1 LLENSFASGPD
12 FRSGAERA
20 VLGRFQTDS
29 EPLIGQAVT
38 FAKGSHLPSSSSNA
52 LSACG
57 RLAPFRCLSDI
68 LAYKH
73 PLEAHLPG
81 TIAQH
86 SVKAELRVFCDFGI
100 ASKGSTAL
108 IHHAAYL
115 FTALTS
121 WLWCLTSRGREGLYP
136 GLHEPLMQY
145 VGYGVPRTRQAVEK
159 VVVAQISADQNRS
172 KTPKTQSKTLQ
183 NWGLKPLNGVRKR
196 HKGSFSTR

>member
-121 WLWCLTSRGREGLYP
+121 WLWSLTSRDREALYP
-136 GLHEPLMQY
+136 GLHQPLMQY
-145 VGYGVPRTRQAVEK
+145 VGYGVPRTPQRVE
-159 VVVAQISADQNRS
+159 
-172 KTPKTQSKTLQ
+172 
-183 NWGLKPLNGVRKR
+183 
-196 HKGSFSTR
+196 

>member
-100 ASKGSTAL
+100 ASTSKFKTTKSPDLRFRAQ
-108 IHHAAYL
+108 
-115 FTALTS
+115 LTEATS
-121 WLWCLTSRGREGLYP
+121 ETELTL
-136 GLHEPLMQY
+136 
-145 VGYGVPRTRQAVEK
+145 V
-159 VVVAQISADQNRS
+159 
-172 KTPKTQSKTLQ
+172 
-183 NWGLKPLNGVRKR
+183 
-196 HKGSFSTR
+196 

>member
-121 WLWCLTSRGREGLYP
+121 WLWFLTSRGREGLYP

-145 VGYGVPRTRQAVEK
+145 VGYGVPRTLLLGCECPGEWLWATSR
-159 VVVAQISADQNRS
+159 
-172 KTPKTQSKTLQ
+172 TGLTLLL
-183 NWGLKPLNGVRKR
+183 GEPMVPCK
-196 HKGSFSTR
+196 